1 MPNAQLQPV
10 LDRIDADL
18 DDSLERLFSLLRIK
32 SISGDPAFADDCKAA
47 ADHLAKD
54 IATLGFATEVRPT
67 AGHPA
72 IVAKSNGNGGAPH
85 VLFYGHYDVQPV
97 DPLNLWHRPPFE
109 PVITDHA
116 DGRKIIVAR
125 GAEDDKGQLMT
136 FIEACRAWK
145 AVTGS
150 LPLDITILIEGE
162 EEIGSKNFVPFLEA
176 TKHELKADFA
186 LVCDTSMWDPET
198 PAITTA
204 LRGLLYEEVKIK
216 AASRDLHS
224 GVFGGGAQIRSGCS
238 PAFSAACMTRTAISP
253 FPESRRCE
261 GLAAGHSRAMEEAR
275 SHQFLTSIGLSIPAG
290 ETDRL
295 LIEQVT
301 SRPTCDINGIIGGY
315 TGEGSKTV
323 IPAEASAK
331 VSFRLVEGRRPDRI
345 RDAFR
350 AFVRAGVPGDCKV
363 EFIDHSSAPAIAL
376 DWNMKPL
383 AAAKA
388 GADRRVGQARS
399 PDRFGRLDP
408 DRCRF
413 QDDARARL
421 AAGRLRPRR
430 RQYSL
435 AERKIRPQELP
446 QGHSLLGAHS
456 RGARGIAALRR
467 ARHRR
472 SDVMSFR
479 EGESGHWLDLELALE
494 GPIAWRGDARSVEHD
509 VAAVIAWPRT
519 WHSVV
524 RLSVPADRPEQFL
537 KILENDCAD
546 FGGRYRTSEEEDP
559 CT

>member
-18 DDSLERLFSLLRIK
+18 DNSLERLFSLLRIK
-32 SISGDPAFADDCKAA
+32 SISGDPAFAGDCKAA

-72 IVAKSNGNGGAPH
+72 IVAKSNGNGNGAPH

-97 DPLNLWHRPPFE
+97 DPLSLWHRPPFE

-176 TKHELKADFA
+176 IKHELGCDFA
-186 LVCDTSMWDPET
+186 LVCDTGMWDPET

-204 LRGLLYEEVKIK
+204 LRGLVYEEVKIK
-216 AASRDLHS
+216 AANRDLHS
-224 GVFGGGAQIRSGCS
+224 GMFGGGAQNPIRVL
-238 PAFSAACMTRTAISP
+238 TRILGGLHDENGRITIP
-253 FPESRRCE
+253 GFYDGVRDLPPEI
-261 GLAAGHSRAMEEAR
+261 LAQWKKLDLT
-275 SHQFLTSIGLSIPAG
+275 QFLTSIGLSIPAG
-290 ETDRL
+290 EKDRL

-331 VSFRLVEGRRPDRI
+331 VSFRLVEGQKPDRI

-363 EFIDHSSAPAIAL
+363 EFIDHSNAPAIAL

-383 AAAKA
+383 AAAKQA
-388 GADRRVGQARS
+388 LTDEWGKQTVLIGSGASIPIVADFKTTLGLDSLLVGFGLDDDNIHSPNEKYDLRSFHKGIRSWARI
-399 PDRFGRLDP
+399 
-408 DRCRF
+408 
-413 QDDARARL
+413 L
-421 AAGRLRPRR
+421 AA
-430 RQYSL
+430 L
-435 AERKIRPQELP
+435 AELP
-446 QGHSLLGAHS
+446 
-456 RGARGIAALRR
+456 R
-467 ARHRR
+467 
-472 SDVMSFR
+472 
-479 EGESGHWLDLELALE
+479 
-494 GPIAWRGDARSVEHD
+494 
-509 VAAVIAWPRT
+509 
-519 WHSVV
+519 
-524 RLSVPADRPEQFL
+524 
-537 KILENDCAD
+537 
-546 FGGRYRTSEEEDP
+546 
-559 CT
+559 